1 MKKKTTLI
9 FIIIA
14 MNYLNICAQ
23 ALPNTTWV
31 VYNTSSNVFAYFKFG
46 NDTIFRS
53 FDNTT
58 FTHISEYWENG
69 SNFTI
74 FDIPPTSCST
84 DTGKY
89 TFSIQN
95 DTLNFTL
102 ISDQCATGRGSV
114 IANYYWVNLLTT
126 GIPLLNTSTNINI
139 YPNPFTNSTT
149 VSFSNEQ
156 KNTTIKITEIL
167 GKEVKSQNFSG
178 KQLVIEKGEMPTG
191 VYFLEIIDDK
201 KNILNKKIIIQ

>member
-1 MKKKTTLI
+1 
-9 FIIIA
+9 
-14 MNYLNICAQ
+14 MNYLNIFAQ
-23 ALPNTTWV
+23 SLPNTTWT
-31 VYNTSSNVFAYFKFG
+31 VYHTPSTVFAYFKFG
-46 NDTIFRS
+46 NDTVFRS
-53 FDNTT
+53 FDNITY
-58 FTHISEYWENG
+58 THISEYWENG

-74 FDIPPTSCST
+74 FDIPPTTCSA

-114 IANYYWVNLLTT
+114 IANYYWVNLLTS
-126 GIPLLNTSTNINI
+126 GISLLNQSDNIINI

-156 KNTTIKITEIL
+156 KNTTIKVTDIL
-167 GKEVKSQNFSG
+167 GKEIKSQNFSG
-178 KQLVIEKGEMPTG
+178 KQFIIEKAEMQTG
-191 VYFLEIIDDK
+191 VYFLQIIDDK
-201 KNILNKKIIIQ
+201 KNILNKKIILH